1 MADTRTKLMDA
12 ALRVLRDRGVTAA
25 SARIIATEAGVNQAL
40 VFYHFGTVTDL
51 LAAAC
56 RYGTEA
62 RVAAYRERF
71 AAVGSLPEL
80 LAVGRS
86 LHEQERRL
94 GNVAMLGQALA
105 GAQGD
110 PALRPAVADALAR
123 WVVEL
128 DTVLARLLADGPLA
142 GIADP
147 GGIARA
153 VAAAFI
159 GLELYEGV
167 DATAADDAFTALER
181 LAVLAEV
188 VDDLGPVARRALRS
202 RLRRAGSP
210 A

>member
-12 ALRVLRDRGVTAA
+12 ALRVLGDRGVAAA
-25 SARIIATEAGVNQAL
+25 SARVIATEAGVNQAL
-40 VFYHFGTVTDL
+40 VFYHFGTVTEL

-56 RYGTEA
+56 GHGTEA

-80 LAVGRS
+80 LAVGRQ

-94 GNVAMLGQALA
+94 GNVAVLGQALA

-123 WVVEL
+123 WVAEL
-128 DTVLARLLADGPLA
+128 DTVLARLLADSPLA
-142 GIADP
+142 GIA
-147 GGIARA
+147 GSTGIARA

-167 DATAADDAFTALER
+167 DAAAADDAFAALER

-202 RLRRAGSP
+202 RLRRAGAP
-210 A
+210 T